1 MRESRRLRGV
11 EGVRALAALGVLTW
25 HVWSHPTLAPSYGV
39 DLGALTKI
47 FNTMRVGV
55 AMFFVLSGLLL
66 FRPFAAALLR
76 GEALPSMRRYVTSRA
91 LRILPA
97 YWAILLL
104 VALAWQQR
112 LLHHPLELVS
122 NLTLT
127 QTYVPAY
134 QYRDINA
141 AIGIIPAWSLCVE
154 AVFYLTLPF
163 LAWGSFRL
171 ARSGKV
177 KPMTAAIF
185 PIVVLAV
192 LGVASDVLADTVIP
206 GVIWQNSFA
215 THAHWF
221 AVGMALAVLS
231 LSWEEGRL
239 RLPRAWRP
247 AALALAL
254 VLTLAAI
261 KGYYGGALSFL
272 DEQSLLAVAC
282 GALLMVVVM
291 PSPRSLLVRVLEWR
305 PLVAVG
311 LASYSIF
318 LWHEPVLR
326 ELRAEG
332 VTRGG
337 AAGFVLDLLLVA
349 GIAAALSTMTY
360 LLIER
365 PALALAHRRPR
376 RDRRPPLPSHA
387 G

>member
-349 GIAAALSTMTY
+349 GIAAALSAMTY